1 MHVTTAIALICA
13 LGLAVTP
20 ARAAPDVDGALA
32 ALVAGPL
39 DTTGDLIGSAGLMTA
54 GVTGLAGDGIALL
67 DDNRYTGLVL
77 RGFASGLV
85 HRLAMGIS
93 WTATGALEGLRGE
106 DVERLPE
113 AAATYLM
120 AAPGVGRFDTIFTGV
135 QALEL
140 AIEDALL
147 HPLVFVLHATGVN
160 DTAGRLSRRLED
172 SRDRALGPT
181 ATQ

>member
-1 MHVTTAIALICA
+1 MHIITAIALVCA
-13 LGLAVTP
+13 LGLAATP

-32 ALVAGPL
+32 ALVDGPL
-39 DTTGDLIGSAGLMTA
+39 NATGDLIGAAGFMTA
-54 GVTGLAGDGIALL
+54 GVTGLLGDGVALV
-67 DDNRYTGLVL
+67 DDNRYTGFVL

-85 HRLAMGIS
+85 HRLAMLVS

-113 AAATYLM
+113 AQAAYLK
-120 AAPGVGRFDTIFTGV
+120 AAPGVGRFDTVFSGV
-135 QALEL
+135 QAVEL

-147 HPLVFVLHATGVN
+147 NPLLFALYATGAN
-160 DTAGRLSRRLED
+160 DTGDRVAGRLED

-181 ATQ
+181 AK